1 MVGERLG
8 EGSEGLDLEVVG
20 GVAGR
25 RFDIARP
32 HSPERVLVVGEVSFF
47 AAVVE
52 PIGLV
57 EFLKFDNGEVAHP
70 SGRFGAPVDGC
81 VVVDDKDAVGGHLEI
96 HLEHV
101 GTCESGLDE
110 GVHRRVRVGAI
121 AAAVRG
127 DDRPVKREQIG
138 DGRCLGRGHL
148 RDGGRCLGCRG
159 GRNGG
164 RGRRSRGRLGR
175 CGCRRVVGV
184 GARPLGGG
192 GLTATATGRCEH
204 GEEENREKAS
214 HVRSLGGTPEEI
226 ETDGHRHRWRRS
238 GWCFRLRGQDR
249 RQAVRGLR
257 AACGRVPFGRP
268 THRWPCRRRPT
279 SRGRGRCEARGPCRT
294 DRADSSTT

>member
-1 MVGERLG
+1 M
-8 EGSEGLDLEVVG
+8 EGLDLEVVG

-148 RDGGRCLGCRG
+148 RDGGWRLCRCG
-159 GRNGG
+159 GRNVG
-164 RGRRSRGRLGR
+164 RGRRSRGLLGR
-175 CGCRRVVGV
+175 CGCRRVVRCRGVCGV
-184 GARPLGGG
+184 GVRPLGGG
-192 GLTATATGRCEH
+192 GLAAATGRCED
-204 GEEENREKAS
+204 GEKENREKAS
-214 HVRSLGGTPEEI
+214 HDRSLGGTPEWI
-226 ETDGHRHRWRRS
+226 ETDGPRHRWRRPGS
-238 GWCFRLRGQDR
+238 
-249 RQAVRGLR
+249 
-257 AACGRVPFGRP
+257 
-268 THRWPCRRRPT
+268 
-279 SRGRGRCEARGPCRT
+279 
-294 DRADSSTT
+294 